1 MGDGPGS
8 SRWPTWIPLAWTL
21 ALVAGVAL
29 LRGWLAQ
36 PGASPPRAEALPF
49 ELGFWALFFAAARG
63 LQRRT
68 RLGLLATGPIFAGV
82 LALAAAQEAHRAL
95 YGTRFTV
102 GQVGRVSEN
111 WEVVSG
117 DVLGFLGKA
126 PAGALLALLAA
137 FALALARSRAP
148 V

>member
-1 MGDGPGS
+1 
-8 SRWPTWIPLAWTL
+8 
-21 ALVAGVAL
+21 
-29 LRGWLAQ
+29 
-36 PGASPPRAEALPF
+36 
-49 ELGFWALFFAAARG
+49 
-63 LQRRT
+63 
-68 RLGLLATGPIFAGV
+68 
-82 LALAAAQEAHRAL
+82 
-95 YGTRFTV
+95 
-102 GQVGRVSEN
+102 VSEN